1 MNVRLLPYGDDAVL
15 VELPDLDAV
24 LAYHRALD
32 AAPPAGVVELVPAA
46 RTVLVRFDPM
56 RTTAA
61 AIDAAL
67 AAVHPS
73 DADAPGTT
81 TTVTVDV
88 VYDGDD
94 LDDVARLTGLTVT
107 DVITRHTTA
116 TYTVAFCGFTP
127 GFGYLVGGDPTL
139 RVPRLATPRP
149 RVPAGAVAVADV
161 FSAVYPTA
169 TPGGWRLLGHTTEQM
184 WDAARVP
191 PALLAP
197 GTRVRFRAVGP

>member
-46 RTVLVRFDPM
+46 RTVLVRFDPT

-61 AIDAAL
+61 AMDAAL
-67 AAVHPS
+67 ATVAPTAS
-73 DADAPGTT
+73 DANGTT
-81 TTVTVDV
+81 TTVTIDV

-94 LDDVARLTGLTVT
+94 LDDVARLAGLTAAEV
-107 DVITRHTTA
+107 VARHTAA

-127 GFGYLVGGDPTL
+127 GFGYLVGGDPAL

-149 RVPAGAVAVADV
+149 RVPAGSVAVADV

-169 TPGGWRLLGHTTEQM
+169 TPGGWRLLGRTATPM
-184 WDAARVP
+184 WDAERVP